1 MKKYWLSMLL
11 LPLAAQAVAESPEL
25 ARCRQ
30 VLKDNMEIM
39 VFTMPCPPDASAGN
53 IPQHKFENHL
63 RQVARCNSLL
73 ETRYAADAARVQAEL
88 NAYVEGPA
96 AEARAFSRNP
106 QHKQAYCH
114 RQNATARRLLMR
126 Y

>member
-1 MKKYWLSMLL
+1 M
-11 LPLAAQAVAESPEL
+11 
-25 ARCRQ
+25 
-30 VLKDNMEIM
+30 
-39 VFTMPCPPDASAGN
+39 
-53 IPQHKFENHL
+53 
-63 RQVARCNSLL
+63 ARCNSLL

-96 AEARAFSRNP
+96 VEARAFSRNP
-106 QHKQAYCH
+106 QRKQAYCR

>member
-1 MKKYWLSMLL
+1 
-11 LPLAAQAVAESPEL
+11 
-25 ARCRQ
+25 
-30 VLKDNMEIM
+30 MEIM
-39 VFTMPCPPDASAGN
+39 VFTIPCSPDASAGN

-106 QHKQAYCH
+106 QRKQAYCR

>member
-11 LPLAAQAVAESPEL
+11 LPLAVQAVAESPEL

-106 QHKQAYCH
+106 QRKQAYCR

>member
-63 RQVARCNSLL
+63 RQVARCNSLRS
-73 ETRYAADAARVQAEL
+73 EERFSRNAEL

-96 AEARAFSRNP
+96 TEARAFSRNP
-106 QHKQAYCH
+106 QRKQAYCR

>member
-1 MKKYWLSMLL
+1 MRKYLVFMMLM
-11 LPLAAQAVAESPEL
+11 PALAMAEGGEL

-30 VLKDNMEIM
+30 VFKDNMEIM
-39 VFTMPCPPDASAGN
+39 VFTMPCSPDASAGN

-73 ETRYAADAARVQAEL
+73 ETRYAADAVRVQAEL

-106 QHKQAYCH
+106 QRKQAYCR